1 MLWLNKDMGNIMSK
15 RNPRI
20 YIAGPMTGL
29 PNNNW
34 SAFFDKEK
42 ELIAAGWDVINP
54 AQMDKDVGLRP
65 DDMGEYS
72 YQECA
77 SRDIEV
83 LQTCDAI
90 YMMAN
95 WQFSKGA
102 CWERALAKHWGIAR
116 YYEVPR
122 ADHETTKLK
131 SLATDVL

>member
-1 MLWLNKDMGNIMSK
+1 
-15 RNPRI
+15 
-20 YIAGPMTGL
+20 
-29 PNNNW
+29 
-34 SAFFDKEK
+34 
-42 ELIAAGWDVINP
+42 
-54 AQMDKDVGLRP
+54 MDKDVGLRP
-65 DDMGEYS
+65 NDMGEYS

-90 YMMAN
+90 YMMSN

-131 SLATDVL
+131 SLATDKDKDWVIRSRTFVEQQSVAQMSCDVIGNMGGFEPPLLGSNPSGTVIYD